1 MRIPVSKGR
10 VDAQAQ
16 MQTFTPNT
24 GLAEIGRSIEALE
37 ARSENL
43 EKNRIKQKKLIL
55 HYSHPRLVLILA
67 L

>member
-24 GLAEIGRSIEALE
+24 GLAEIGRSQIGEE
-37 ARSENL
+37 QDKT
-43 EKNRIKQKKLIL
+43 EKADF
-55 HYSHPRLVLILA
+55 VF
-67 L
+67 